1 MGFLRSCCTEGG
13 FPEDMPQEL
22 SLGDICDIVR
32 WRRPEVGESRL
43 GSENG
48 PCKGT
53 EVCEDIS
60 V

>member
-1 MGFLRSCCTEGG
+1 
-13 FPEDMPQEL
+13 MPREL